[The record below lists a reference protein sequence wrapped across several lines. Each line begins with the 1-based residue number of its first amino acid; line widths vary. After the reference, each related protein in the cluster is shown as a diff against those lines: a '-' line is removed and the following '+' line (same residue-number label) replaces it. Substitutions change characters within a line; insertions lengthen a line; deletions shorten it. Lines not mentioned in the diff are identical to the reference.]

1 MYATI
6 LSAYS
11 PEYGQLFSAYSIDAE
26 ILSAYSQNGETF
38 LALTS
43 TTLQE
48 EKAMFLDSAMFGWVR
63 TAYMLTNSHSLV
75 RREFFLIKKRFCTLV
90 RRKSDVLF
98 CHSTGI

>member
-26 ILSAYSQNGETF
+26 ILSAYSQN

-48 EKAMFLDSAMFGWVR
+48 KKATFLDSAM
-63 TAYMLTNSHSLV
+63 
-75 RREFFLIKKRFCTLV
+75 CTGGV
-90 RRKSDVLF
+90 
-98 CHSTGI
+98 ST